1 LEDFAMKYRTSWTV
15 PAPLEKVAAAFCS
28 EAYNVEEAISRE
40 DVKSASFKRIATE
53 ASQNQFEIHYIE
65 YRRTKMGKL
74 DKSGTARAVT
84 ESVYRDK
91 DRTLRW
97 VYKGPEKRVSIAGTY
112 RLEPAGEQTRVFH
125 ETDIDVRIP
134 VVGGRIAKVIAKE
147 FGKAMPRV
155 QRILERHA
163 TGGGGA

>member
-1 LEDFAMKYRTSWTV
+1 MKYRTSWTV
-15 PAPLEKVAAAFCS
+15 PAPLEKVALAFCS
-28 EAYNVEEAISRE
+28 EGYNVEEAVSRE
-40 DVKSASFKRIATE
+40 DVKSASFKPIAE
-53 ASQNQFEIHYIE
+53 GPDSREFEIHYVE
-65 YRRTKMGKL
+65 YRRTKLGKL

-97 VYKGPEKRVSIAGTY
+97 VYKGPETRVSIAGTY

-134 VVGGRIAKVIAKE
+134 VIGGRIAKVIAEE

-163 TGGGGA
+163 TGRA

>member
-1 LEDFAMKYRTSWTV
+1 MKYRTSWTV
-15 PAPLEKVAAAFCS
+15 PAPLERVAAAFCS
-28 EAYNVEEAISRE
+28 EGYNVEEATSRE
-40 DVKSASFKRIATE
+40 DVKSASFKPIAE
-53 ASQNQFEIHYIE
+53 GPDRKAFEIHYVE
-65 YRRTKMGKL
+65 YRRTKTGKL
-74 DKSGTARAVT
+74 DTSGTARAVT
-84 ESVYRDK
+84 ESVYRHQ

-163 TGGGGA
+163 TGRA